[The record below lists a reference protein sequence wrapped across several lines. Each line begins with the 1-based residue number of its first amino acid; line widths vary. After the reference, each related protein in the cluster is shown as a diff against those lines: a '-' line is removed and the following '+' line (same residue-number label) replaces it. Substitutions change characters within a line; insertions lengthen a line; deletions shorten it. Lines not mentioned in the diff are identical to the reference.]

1 MNEMHDLR
9 NLITCSKKQKTTNIN
24 DISTEKKQNRQMQ
37 IYAKKKKKMMLKR
50 RIFFQKN
57 IERLL
62 SQNLKLSTI

>member
-24 DISTEKKQNRQMQ
+24 DISTEKNKINKCKSMQ
-37 IYAKKKKKMMLKR
+37 KKKKMMLKR

-57 IERLL
+57 IETLL
-62 SQNLKLSTI
+62 SQNLKLFTI